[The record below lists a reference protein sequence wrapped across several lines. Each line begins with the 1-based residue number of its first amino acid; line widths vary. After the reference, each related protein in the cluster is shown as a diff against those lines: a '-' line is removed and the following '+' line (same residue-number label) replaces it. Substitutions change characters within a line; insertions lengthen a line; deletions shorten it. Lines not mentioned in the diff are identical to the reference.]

1 MLEPGV
7 VAVLVALHT
16 QPVNSISLLQVGLFF
31 TQRAA
36 VVKGHLGSL
45 LLLVSFLQ
53 LLCHLVFGR
62 GLRRLASRWRMA
74 WGATCPLFLV
84 LKPGM
89 KSKSSMSSTGY
100 VHSLIFVN
108 YRSFV
113 DASAYLEQL
122 HCDL

>member
-1 MLEPGV
+1 MMEPGV
-7 VAVLVALHT
+7 VAVLVTLHT

-36 VVKGHLGSL
+36 VVEGHLESL

-62 GLRRLASRWRMA
+62 GLRRLASRWRMT
-74 WGATCPLFLV
+74 WGATRPLFLV

-89 KSKSSMSSTGY
+89 KNKSSMSSTGY
-100 VHSLIFVN
+100 THSLIFVN

-113 DASAYLEQL
+113 DA
-122 HCDL
+122 